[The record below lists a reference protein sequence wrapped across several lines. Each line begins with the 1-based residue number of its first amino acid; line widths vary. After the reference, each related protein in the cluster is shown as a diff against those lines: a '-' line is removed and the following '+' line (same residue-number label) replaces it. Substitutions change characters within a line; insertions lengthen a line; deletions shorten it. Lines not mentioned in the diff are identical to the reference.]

1 MPLGTRRDPAL
12 TLLLI
17 FATCGLYYLY
27 FIYKATEETQEFLGE
42 RDTPPAL
49 AVVLHVITCGIYNIY
64 WDYQIGKRTAEMC
77 ARVGLPATDNSV
89 LYLVLDLLGVGGF
102 ASVGLINPLIQQD
115 LLNKVWEAA
124 ARQQPPPSPSQSG
137 QWPPAPS
144 APTPRQ
150 PRPPQ

>member
-1 MPLGTRRDPAL
+1 MRLGTRRDPAL
-12 TLLLI
+12 TLVLI

-27 FIYKATEETQEFLGE
+27 FIYKATEETQEFLGIA
-42 RDTPPAL
+42 DTPPAL
-49 AVVLHVITCGIYNIY
+49 AVVLHVVTCGIYNIY

-115 LLNKVWEAA
+115 LLNRVWEAA
-124 ARQQPPPSPSQSG
+124 AQQPPSFGGSTPG

>member
-1 MPLGTRRDPAL
+1 MRLGTRRDPAL

-17 FATCGLYYLY
+17 FVTCGLYYLY
-27 FIYKATEETQEFLGE
+27 FIYKATEETQEFLGAE
-42 RDTPPAL
+42 DTPPAL
-49 AVVLHVITCGIYNIY
+49 AVVLHIVTCGIYNIY

-77 ARVGLPATDNSV
+77 ARVGLPVTDNSV

-115 LLNKVWEAA
+115 LLNKIWEAGA
-124 ARQQPPPSPSQSG
+124 SLPPSSPSLAG
-137 QWPPAPS
+137 QWPPPPS
-144 APTPRQ
+144 TPTPRQ

>member
-1 MPLGTRRDPAL
+1 MRLGKRRDPAL

-17 FATCGLYYLY
+17 FATCGIYYLY
-27 FIYKATEETQEFLGE
+27 FIYKATEETQEFLGME
-42 RDTPPAL
+42 DTPPAL
-49 AVVLHVITCGIYNIY
+49 AVVLHIITCGIYNIY
-64 WDYQIGKRTAEMC
+64 WDYQIGKRTAAMC
-77 ARVGLPATDNSV
+77 AQVGLPATDNSA

-115 LLNKVWEAA
+115 LLNRVWEAA
-124 ARQQPPPSPSQSG
+124 AQAPPSSDASQPG

>member
-1 MPLGTRRDPAL
+1 MRLGTRRDPAL

-17 FATCGLYYLY
+17 FLTCGIYYLY
-27 FIYKATEETQEFLGE
+27 FIYKATEEVQEFLGIS
-42 RDTPPAL
+42 DTPPAL
-49 AVVLHVITCGIYNIY
+49 AVVLHIVTCGIYNIY

-115 LLNKVWEAA
+115 LLNRVWEAA
-124 ARQQPPPSPSQSG
+124 AQPPPSGSSQPG

-144 APTPRQ
+144 TPRQ